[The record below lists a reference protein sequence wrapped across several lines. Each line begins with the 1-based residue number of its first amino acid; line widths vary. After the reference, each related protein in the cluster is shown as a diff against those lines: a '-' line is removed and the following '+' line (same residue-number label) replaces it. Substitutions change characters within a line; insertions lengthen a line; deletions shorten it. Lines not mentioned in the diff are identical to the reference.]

1 MSAATTAEL
10 ARLGVPF
17 FALDPALIEAEED
30 EKEEGGSRREDRE
43 KKEGRSGKEEGKKEK
58 GGEEHTGKISRKELE
73 ELKFKMLTLLQDLC
87 GE

>member
-17 FALDPALIEAEED
+17 FALDPTLIIKND
-30 EKEEGGSRREDRE
+30 EKKDD
-43 KKEGRSGKEEGKKEK
+43 
-58 GGEEHTGKISRKELE
+58 GERGDQQGKISRKEVE
-73 ELKFKMLTLLQDLC
+73 ELKLRMLTLLQDLC